1 MTPPVIILGV
11 GRSGTTLLRVM
22 LDRNSQLAVP
32 YESFFVPQ
40 LARRH
45 GGRPRLDAF
54 LDDLRRL
61 RTLREW
67 GLSAEDVRPRLRPG
81 MTTGEAIAAVFEAY
95 AERRGKPRWGDKT
108 PLYMQHLPL
117 LERLFPDAWWVH
129 LVRDGRDA
137 ALSFLELP
145 PGFSGRTWAQPRTVA
160 QFAARWRT
168 EVEAARRLGRRAG
181 ARYLELRYEDLVAAP
196 ERELRRV
203 SEHASLPWE
212 PAMLD
217 FAGTSDVARMPE
229 HRHLA
234 QPPTPGLRDWR
245 RQMSREDA
253 LAFERV
259 AGDVLR
265 SAGYELLEP
274 EAHHPTLRGRWQL
287 ARFATLSRSWNAAAA
302 LYQRSPLWGRAHP
315 PLDAERQATTR

>member
-1 MTPPVIILGV
+1 VGPPVIVLGV

-45 GGRPRLDAF
+45 GDRVRLEAF
-54 LDDLRRL
+54 LDDLGRL
-61 RTLREW
+61 PALRAW
-67 GLSAEDVRPRLRPG
+67 GLAPADVRPRLHEG
-81 MTTGEAIAAVFEAY
+81 MAIGEAIAAVFEAY
-95 AERRGKPRWGDKT
+95 AARQGKPRWGDKT

-117 LERLFPDAWWVH
+117 LERLFPDALWVH

-145 PGFSGRTWAQPRTVA
+145 AGFSGRSWAQPHTVA

-181 ARYLELRYEDLVAAP
+181 ARYLELRYEDLVREP

-203 SEHASLPWE
+203 CEHASLPWE

-217 FAGTSDVARMPE
+217 DATATELAQMPE

-245 RQMSREDA
+245 RQLSRHDA
-253 LAFERV
+253 LAFEQV

-265 SAGYELLEP
+265 DSGYELLEP
-274 EAHHPTLRGRWQL
+274 GARYPTPRGRLQR
-287 ARFATLSRSWNAAAA
+287 ARFAARSRSWNAAAA
-302 LYQRSPLWGRAHP
+302 LYQRSPLWRRSHP
-315 PLDAERQATTR
+315 PLPQATTR